1 MKGIKLIVDDHKQN
15 YKNLLK
21 IIKYISELAKR
32 FEYLNK
38 YCDLLNDYQNKILSD
53 YLPKLLKE
61 TDNNKS
67 AIVSLLLDHDRL
79 EERVYKLEHT
89 IKYLYIV
96 IGLLFVTVIIVLV
109 ILIAL
114 L

>member
-21 IIKYISELAKR
+21 IIKYLSEFTNR

-38 YCDLLNDYQNKILSD
+38 YCNLLNEYQNKILGD
-53 YLPKLLKE
+53 YLPKLLKK

-67 AIVSLLLDHDRL
+67 TIVSLLFDHDRL
-79 EERVYKLEHT
+79 KDRVYKLEHT

-96 IGLLFVTVIIVLV
+96 IGLLFVTVIVVLV